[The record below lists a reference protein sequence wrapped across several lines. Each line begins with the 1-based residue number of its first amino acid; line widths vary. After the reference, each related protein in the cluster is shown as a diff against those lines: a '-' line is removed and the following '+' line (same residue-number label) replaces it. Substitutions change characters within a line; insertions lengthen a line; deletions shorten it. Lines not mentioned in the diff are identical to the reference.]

1 MSDPVYYSTIFCF
14 VNSENRD
21 WHLKRLPF
29 FLLLR
34 KLARAAGG
42 RTLGQASFRIPQ
54 TIGLAGNA
62 GRKPFS
68 GYRTPPGRQCRAGS
82 DVGVPGEKPPANST
96 KNRPLPLRGRG
107 SGGWGRRFMPRQG
120 NPERQGA
127 SPFPVPHPARQPD
140 AAQAISP
147 CTPDS
152 RHNRR
157 GGLSRYTKHP
167 CLSLRISF
175 FSCLFK
181 SYFLWYNKQ
190 SVVNT
195 TRYVYAKSKGNTQ
208 DEAVFPKRW
217 ECRKQ

>member
-1 MSDPVYYSTIFCF
+1 M
-14 VNSENRD
+14 
-21 WHLKRLPF
+21 
-29 FLLLR
+29 
-34 KLARAAGG
+34 
-42 RTLGQASFRIPQ
+42 GQASFRIPQ
-54 TIGLAGNA
+54 AIGLAGNA
-62 GRKPFS
+62 GRKPH
-68 GYRTPPGRQCRAGS
+68 PGTAHRPAGIAAR
-82 DVGVPGEKPPANST
+82 VQPWGC
-96 KNRPLPLRGRG
+96 RGRSPLQKITLNPPSPAG
-107 SGGWGRRFMPRQG
+107 EGGRGDGAKRLCEVRASRRGRAQALFRI
-120 NPERQGA
+120 
-127 SPFPVPHPARQPD
+127 PHPARQPD
-140 AAQAISP
+140 AAQAIPP